1 MLNYGYFKMLQKQVI
16 TVPISEGL
24 DLKTDQKQVMAGKS
38 LQLQNVRF
46 YKTGKIQKRFG
57 LEPLIKN
64 TTSGDLSFLFALV
77 SDNKTINAI
86 SADGVHSLSPGSD
99 QWDKM
104 SDMKDIV
111 KIKSEFLSKSAYNH
125 FNPDMDYNESL
136 GLIAT
141 VYREVQ
147 ENNNL
152 TANPAEFVTI
162 VIEDI
167 ATGVKKIRKISSIN
181 TQDYKKSQQKIM
193 ITSSGGEPRIHVFY
207 DYTSFRLMN
216 IVLDKNLDDV
226 VAQNTVETFLVGT
239 FSKYKMDICRD
250 ATNIYLGSMMEST
263 LKVRKYSLA
272 GALVSTYTN
281 VLSYRLGTSLVG
293 SNGLGFSICQTTTD
307 IHVFFIHNIVPAP
320 NQSFIDG
327 IGVSKSLMTTS
338 ITETLSSSAWP
349 DIRDIAIVANGSTIV
364 MATTEAAVYPSDLTR
379 VEKFTAAFGAAYTY
393 TEPTI
398 LNGVNRAVV
407 LSRPFVLND
416 ENFVVVKCPETSQPS
431 GLVYNMDTEKF
442 CANYSPFGLSSSRVV
457 QIASTTYYTG
467 TCNSA
472 IVLGNAYTMIEKLY
486 GVNTNSV
493 SGYDFNANVAISKLS
508 LNFNNE
514 LSSGTKQ
521 KIGETNY
528 YTNGPT
534 FSLDG
539 RGAYESGFY
548 LRPKIDAI
556 TSNTSGGTTP
566 AVASKTFNYL
576 AVYNYYNGQG
586 ELERSIPSP
595 SVQITTAANT
605 TYVNISVKNF
615 RGTYKDSYYL
625 DSGSNY
631 IQKYV
636 SEIVL
641 YRTENGGAVFYRVS
655 SVPNGQFAQNSNIA
669 DAAADSDII
678 NNEILYTSG
687 GVLESDST
695 PNAKFSTSGGNR
707 LFLGGLEEED
717 EIAYSNRQIYGEA
730 VSFSDFYRIRIS
742 SGTSA
747 DKSPMSAL
755 GYMDGKLIIFRQN
768 SIYFIQGDGPNDTGL
783 GGNFTDPEIVSS
795 DVGCTDPRSVV
806 NGPNGLMFKS
816 RKGIYLLDRSL
827 QASYVGASV
836 EDFNLEGI
844 CSALVS
850 DKFNEARFYTEGGNC
865 LVYNFLFDSWSTFQ
879 AQTTVN
885 ADIWANN
892 PVSIIGGLPFKE
904 VEDSFIDDTTPYSVF
919 VITPWLKLSGLQDF
933 GRVYSLNILG
943 EFKSAHTLRVTAYYD
958 YATNYLEVYNVL
970 PLISDSQYQYR
981 IHLKKQKC
989 ESIQF
994 VIEDVNP
1001 VGESMTLS
1009 ALTLEV
1015 GIKSGSMKL
1024 PATRK
1029 Y

>member
-1 MLNYGYFKMLQKQVI
+1 MLQKQVI
-16 TVPISEGL
+16 TIPISEGL

-57 LEPLIKN
+57 LEPLITN
-64 TTSGDLSFLFALV
+64 TSSGSLSFLFALV
-77 SDNKTINAI
+77 ADNKTINAI
-86 SADGVHSLSPGSD
+86 SADGVHSLSPGAD
-99 QWDKM
+99 QWSKM
-104 SDMKDIV
+104 SGMKDIV
-111 KIKSEFLSKSAYNH
+111 KVKSDFLSKSAYNH

-141 VYREVQ
+141 VYREVE

-152 TANPAEFVTI
+152 TANPEEYVTI
-162 VIEDI
+162 VLEDI
-167 ATGVKKIRKISSIN
+167 VTGVKKIRKIGSAN
-181 TQDYKKSQQKIM
+181 TADYKGSQQKIM
-193 ITSSGGEPRIHVFY
+193 LTVSGGQPCIQVFY
-207 DYTSFRLMN
+207 DTSFNQLMN
-216 IVLDKNLDDV
+216 IVLDKNLDN
-226 VAQNTVETFLVGT
+226 AAPAYAVEVIL
-239 FSKYKMDICRD
+239 SAYKMDICRD
-250 ATNIYLGSMMEST
+250 SSNVYLGSMFGAT
-263 LKVRKYSLA
+263 LKIRKYSLA
-272 GALVSTYTN
+272 GTLISTYTN
-281 VLSYRLGTSLVG
+281 VLSYNLGTSSSG
-293 SNGLGFSICQTTTD
+293 GYGLGFSICQTATD
-307 IHVFFIHNIVPAP
+307 IHVFFIHNIVPVP
-320 NQSFIDG
+320 NQSYIDG
-327 IGVSKSLMTTS
+327 IGINKTTMMTS
-338 ITETLSSSAWP
+338 ITETLSSNAWP
-349 DIRDIAIVANGSTIV
+349 KLRDIAITPNGSTIV
-364 MATTEAAVYPSDLTR
+364 MAATETAAFPSDLTT
-379 VEKFTAAFGAAYTY
+379 VQKFTATFGASYTY
-393 TEPTI
+393 TEPSI
-398 LNGVNRAVV
+398 LNGVNRCVV
-407 LSRPFVLND
+407 ISRPFVLD
-416 ENFVVVKCPETSQPS
+416 SENFVVVKCPETTQPT
-431 GLVYNMDTEKF
+431 GLVYNMDKEKF
-442 CANYSPFGLSSSRVV
+442 STNFSPFGLSSSRVV
-457 QIASTTYYTG
+457 QITTSTFYTG

-486 GVNTNSV
+486 GVNTNSI
-493 SGYDFNANVAISKLS
+493 SAYDFNANVAIAKLS

-514 LSSGTKQ
+514 LSSGVKQ

-528 YTNGPT
+528 YTNGST

-548 LRPKIDAI
+548 LRPKIDSL

-566 AVASKTFNYL
+566 AVASKTFNYI

-586 ELERSIPSP
+586 EIERSTPSP
-595 SVQITTAANT
+595 AVQITTAANT
-605 TYVNISVKNF
+605 TYVAILAKNF
-615 RGTYKDSYYL
+615 IGTYKDFFYDDPLTSFVQSY
-625 DSGSNY
+625 
-631 IQKYV
+631 V
-636 SEIVL
+636 TEVVL
-641 YRTENGGAVFYRVS
+641 YRTTNGGTVFYRVS
-655 SVPNGQFAQNSNIA
+655 SVSNYLFNQGVNIS
-669 DAAADSDII
+669 DAASDADII

-695 PNAKFSTSGGNR
+695 PNAKFSTAGGNR

-717 EIAYSNRQIYGEA
+717 EIAYSNKQIFGEA

-742 SGTSA
+742 SGASA

-755 GYMDGKLIIFRQN
+755 GYLDGKLIIFRQN
-768 SIYFIQGDGPNDTGL
+768 SIYFIQGDGPNDTGA
-783 GGNFTDPEIVSS
+783 GATFTDPEIVSS
-795 DVGCTDPRSVV
+795 DVGCVDPRSVL

-816 RKGIYLLDRSL
+816 RKGIYLLDRGL
-827 QASYVGASV
+827 QTSYIGAAV

-865 LVYNFLFDSWSTFQ
+865 LVYNFLFNSWSTFQ
-879 AQTTVN
+879 VQTSVN

-904 VEDSFIDDTTPYSVF
+904 VEESFIDDVSPYSVF

-933 GRVYSLNILG
+933 GRIYSLNILG
-943 EFKSAHTLRVTAYYD
+943 EFKSDHTLRVTAYYD
-958 YATNYLEVYNVL
+958 YTTNYSEVYNVL

-1015 GIKSGSMKL
+1015 GMKVGSMKL